1 MRNTNPHLHWQS
13 PALWSLASWRN
24 SSPCPLV
31 NPSPRLPPLEMRPCA
46 WYVTRMVLCLR
57 WWKRGTNPWFLC
69 NGHCCIGS
77 LQHSGSRQTL
87 GVLLGGAQQLRMW
100 GMWGKMFVR
109 ALVERKISFVVS
121 WTWEGS
127 LSNETHPR
135 PCLMCLSR
143 GDIVC
148 SPTQLDSVGLN
159 WERRTG
165 DPVVLF
171 VVAAPPQRC
180 PWLIDTNGH
189 RLCCGNEWLATTG
202 R

>member
-1 MRNTNPHLHWQS
+1 
-13 PALWSLASWRN
+13 
-24 SSPCPLV
+24 
-31 NPSPRLPPLEMRPCA
+31 
-46 WYVTRMVLCLR
+46 
-57 WWKRGTNPWFLC
+57 
-69 NGHCCIGS
+69 
-77 LQHSGSRQTL
+77 
-87 GVLLGGAQQLRMW
+87 MW